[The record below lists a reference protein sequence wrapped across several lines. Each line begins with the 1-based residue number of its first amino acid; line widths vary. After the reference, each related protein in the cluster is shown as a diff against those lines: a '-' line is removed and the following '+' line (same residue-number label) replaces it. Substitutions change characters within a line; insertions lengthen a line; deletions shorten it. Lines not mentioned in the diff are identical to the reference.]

1 MSLNDPKPKT
11 EAEAY
16 REYITRSRTI
26 REEPPR
32 DPAAHE
38 HDRPRQ
44 HPSMRGPQAD
54 HSGVHDAEKAPR
66 YRMEGEIARGG
77 MAAILKVWD
86 ADLRR
91 TLAMKV
97 ILSDKE
103 RVQDGSTADLRLS
116 RFLGEAQITGQLDH
130 PGVVPVHELGLDA
143 NGRVYFT
150 MRLVKG
156 DNFGDVIQK
165 VRDGTDGWNLT
176 RAINVLHRVCETMA
190 YAHSKGVVHR
200 DLKPENLMVGR
211 FGETYAM
218 DWGVARLLDNPGGDT
233 PRRESLS
240 ATASA
245 FIVRRDVMSD
255 SQERTQA
262 GAIMGTPCYMPPEQA
277 AGELESIGPQSD
289 VYSVGAILYQLLT
302 GTRPYAREAAKSP
315 LAAVR
320 AVLEGPPTPVHK
332 LERKVSPELAAICER
347 AMARSPADRYAS
359 MVQMAADLQ
368 AYLEGRV
375 VHAYK
380 TGAIVEFGKWVR
392 RNRGMSAA
400 LAGIVMVA
408 IAGLVALAWAQGEKA
423 SAFAS
428 DQKGIIAARDEAVAN
443 LEQARQKGYLANV
456 IAAHASLAAGEIADA
471 KRYLGECLQD
481 SRGWE
486 WKHLSLAADAS
497 IAVFDPQAGPISGLA
512 LDATGDRLVAGVTY
526 GSPRVFD
533 LSARS
538 VAVSLEDDL
547 SDPKPFSAPAV
558 AFVEGGLGV
567 AAFGHQDERMRVW
580 NAAAGNITRRRALPA
595 RALHAIAVNLL
606 GNRVALAAA
615 DHSICIVDPGSGDE
629 VGRLT
634 GHRDTVLAITFSAD
648 GSQLVSGSA
657 DRTVRI
663 WDVASSREVRAAI
676 QTACAVHAVATS
688 SVDGELAVGLE
699 DGSIWRYTADGGKRD
714 QLSGHRGHVYGLA
727 YDQAGTRLASASFDK
742 TLRLWS
748 TADGHQLAILVGHE
762 QAVTHVQFAA
772 NGSILASGS
781 ADGTVRLW
789 DPDQNRADV
798 VYRCRDDLP
807 RAVDITRDGSTIVV
821 GSDTPGTI
829 EVLDAESG
837 KQKVVVSGGPQA
849 DSVVA
854 LQFAPNGQRFAV
866 AFRDE
871 KSLRICDVAS
881 GKVGDAMRGHE
892 AAPASIAWSPD
903 GTTIASGSEDRKVR
917 LWDVARRET
926 IGASWEHPAAVT
938 AVTFS
943 PDGSRVAAGTKDGS
957 VHVWE
962 VKGGKSL
969 YVIPSDGKAVHALA
983 FAPDGGALAVGY
995 HESGIRVFGPDPK
1008 VARLAV
1014 GQSLTVNNLRYLPDG
1029 SRLVAGAADNTVRLW
1044 DAATGRLVLT
1054 LREHGKPVTGVATGG
1069 SPARIVSASVDG
1081 TVRIRNARSDSLGGK
1096 AR

>member
-26 REEPPR
+26 REERPPDAASRER
-32 DPAAHE
+32 DK
-38 HDRPRQ
+38 PRQ
-44 HPSMRGPQAD
+44 HHSAHPKAD
-54 HSGVHDAEKAPR
+54 HADAQDAGIRAPR
-66 YRMEGEIARGG
+66 YRMQGEIARGG

-97 ILSDKE
+97 ILSDTE
-103 RVQDGSTADLRLS
+103 RAQDGSTADMRLS

-130 PGVVPVHELGLDA
+130 PGVVPVHELGLDEK
-143 NGRVYFT
+143 GRVYFT

-218 DWGVARLLDNPGGDT
+218 DWGVARLLDNLGGDT
-233 PRRESLS
+233 PRSESLS
-240 ATASA
+240 ATSSTM
-245 FIVRRDVMSD
+245 IVRRDVSEL
-255 SQERTQA
+255 QERTQA

-277 AGELESIGPQSD
+277 AGEIESIGPQSD

-302 GTRPYAREAAKSP
+302 GTRPYARAAAQSP
-315 LAAVR
+315 IAAVR

-380 TGAIVEFGKWVR
+380 TGAVVEFVKWVR
-392 RNRGMSAA
+392 RNRGISAA
-400 LAGIVMVA
+400 LAGIVVVA

-423 SAFAS
+423 NAFAS
-428 DQKGIIAARDEAVAN
+428 EQKSIIADRDEAVAN
-443 LEQARQKGYLANV
+443 LGQARQKAYLANV
-456 IAAHASLAAGEIADA
+456 IAADASLAAGETTEA
-471 KRYLGECLQD
+471 KRYLAECVQD

-497 IAVFDPQAGPISGLA
+497 IAVFEPQAGPISGLA

-526 GSPRVFD
+526 GAPRVFD
-533 LSARS
+533 LNAKS
-538 VAVSLEDDL
+538 VAVVLADDP
-547 SDPKPFSAPAV
+547 SDAKPISAPAV
-558 AFVEGGLGV
+558 AFLEGGLSV
-567 AAFGHQDERMRVW
+567 AAFGQQDERIRVW
-580 NAAAGNITRRRALPA
+580 NASAGNITRNHSLKA
-595 RALHAIAVNLL
+595 RAVHAIAVNLL

-615 DHSICIVDPGSGDE
+615 DHSILVVDPLNGQE
-629 VGRLT
+629 VGQLT
-634 GHRDTVLAITFSAD
+634 GHQDTVLAMAFSAD
-648 GSQLVSGSA
+648 GSQLVSGSS

-663 WDVASSREVRAAI
+663 WDMTTLREVRTPI
-676 QTACAVHAVATS
+676 VTACAVHSVATS
-688 SVDGELAVGLE
+688 SMDGELAVGLE
-699 DGSIWRYTADGGKRD
+699 DGSIWRYTADGTKRD
-714 QLSGHRGHVYGLA
+714 QLSGHQGHVYGLA

-742 TLRLWS
+742 TVRIWS
-748 TADGHQLAILVGHE
+748 TADGRQLAILVGHE

-772 NGSILASGS
+772 KGSMLASGS

-789 DPDQNRADV
+789 DPDHNRADI
-798 VYRCRDDLP
+798 VYRCRDGLP

-821 GSDTPGTI
+821 GSDSPGTI
-829 EVLDAESG
+829 EVLDAETG
-837 KQKVVVSGGPQA
+837 KQKLVVSGGPQQ

-854 LQFAPNGQRFAV
+854 LQFAPNGERLAV

-871 KSLRICDVAS
+871 RSVRICDVVS
-881 GKVGDAMRGHE
+881 GKLGDAIRGHE
-892 AAPASIAWSPD
+892 AALTSMVWSPD
-903 GTTIASGSEDRKVR
+903 GKTIATGYEDHKVR
-917 LWDVARRET
+917 LWDVARREA
-926 IGASWEHPAAVT
+926 IGTPWEHPAAVS

-943 PDGSRVAAGTKDGS
+943 SDGRRVAAGTKDGT
-957 VHVWE
+957 VHVWD
-962 VKGGKSL
+962 VTTGKRL
-969 YVIPSDGKAVHALA
+969 FVIPSDGKAVDALG
-983 FAPDGGALAVGY
+983 FAPEGGALAVGY
-995 HESGIRVFGPDPK
+995 HDGGIRIFAPDTT
-1008 VARLAV
+1008 VARQTLA
-1014 GQSLTVNNLRYLPDG
+1014 GHCRTVSALRYLPDG
-1029 SRLVAGAADNTVRLW
+1029 SRLVSGSADNTVRIW
-1044 DAATGRLVLT
+1044 DAATGRLVLS
-1054 LREHGKPVTGVATGG
+1054 LREHGKPVLGVAAGG
-1069 SPARIVSASVDG
+1069 STPRIVSASDDG
-1081 TVRIRNARSDSLGGK
+1081 TVRIRYARSDSQANK